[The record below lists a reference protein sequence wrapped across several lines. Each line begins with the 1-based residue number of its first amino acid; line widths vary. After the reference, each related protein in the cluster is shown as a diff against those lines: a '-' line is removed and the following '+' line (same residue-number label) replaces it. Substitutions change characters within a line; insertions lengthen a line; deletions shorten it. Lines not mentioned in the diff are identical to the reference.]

1 MGCFGSTLTEQ
12 EALLRQQKQ
21 RSQEID
27 KVLMKRKKEEAN
39 LIRIILLGAGD
50 SGKSTILKQMRILH
64 DDYFTD
70 MERYHYTHILWLDM
84 IESMKTLILNARR
97 LKIPL
102 DCDRPNSPL
111 IIYKRIIFDTEKRFP
126 TAEAYGEDDP
136 LDEYAIGYYN
146 NGTKSKPKQFLN
158 LDVTRLVCESDSD
171 EGEKLVLSG
180 KKHSREHIA
189 RAITELWTRDRGIRR
204 CFDQRNKFQLAA
216 SAKHYFEIAHKLK
229 DRQYRC
235 TDKDILMGRIKST
248 GISEHIF
255 QVRDTV
261 LKIFDAGGQR
271 SERRKWVH
279 HFLNMNA
286 IIFVV
291 AVLEYD
297 EVLYEDAR
305 VNRMEEAMSVFDSIC
320 NSRWFANTTIILFLN
335 KTDLLKEKLYKSPF
349 TDYCPE
355 YDGDPLNADQ
365 VIDYYERKI
374 LSLNRYPKPIYV
386 HRTCAT
392 NTESMA
398 FVLEAVTDL
407 IVQMCLARS
416 GLI

>member
-1 MGCFGSTLTEQ
+1 MGCFGSTLSEQ

-39 LIRIILLGAGD
+39 LIRIVLLGAGD

-84 IESMKTLILNARR
+84 IESMKTLIFNARR
-97 LKIPL
+97 LRIPL
-102 DCDRPNSPL
+102 DCDRPDSPL
-111 IIYKRIIFDTEKRFP
+111 ILFKRIIVDTER
-126 TAEAYGEDDP
+126 
-136 LDEYAIGYYN
+136 
-146 NGTKSKPKQFLN
+146 Q
-158 LDVTRLVCESDSD
+158 
-171 EGEKLVLSG
+171 
-180 KKHSREHIA
+180 HIA

-235 TDKDILMGRIKST
+235 TDEDILMGRIKST

-271 SERRKWVH
+271 SERRKWIH

-305 VNRMEEAMSVFDSIC
+305 VNRMEESMSVFGSIC
-320 NSRWFANTTIILFLN
+320 NSRWFANTAIILFLN

-355 YDGDPLNADQ
+355 YDGDPLNVDQ